1 MKGGEHTWAV
11 SEPPAPGAS
20 STAQTEMAAWGQICQ
35 PAPTEALAL
44 GVTLLGSAAGCLLG
58 HQPLA
63 FAGVRGRMGGKVDF
77 VLAKRMETLR
87 FSPIPVQL
95 TFWWLVRKHSVRV
108 YFGKTHL
115 SPGMGNEVPGK
126 KTVCPA

>member
-1 MKGGEHTWAV
+1 MDEWFKYSSLVIVVEEKGCTMKGGEHTWAV

-35 PAPTEALAL
+35 PAPTQALAL

-63 FAGVRGRMGGKVDF
+63 FAGVRG
-77 VLAKRMETLR
+77 
-87 FSPIPVQL
+87 
-95 TFWWLVRKHSVRV
+95 
-108 YFGKTHL
+108 
-115 SPGMGNEVPGK
+115 
-126 KTVCPA
+126 